1 MIARHSVV
9 DHNILNEGAIMN
21 TREFFERKYASYPD
35 LVCLNDFC
43 LMLGGV
49 SVKTA
54 LKTLDQGAIKFFRK
68 GRRYL
73 IPKICII
80 DYLSG
85 LEYSPKDI
93 KILSQTPGK
102 RRRPGTGCLY
112 QINEKLWE
120 GKYSP
125 RDAYGKRISKN
136 VYAKT
141 REACERKLMVLIAKM
156 DQKILAQKALLIED
170 DE

>member
-1 MIARHSVV
+1 MDARK
-9 DHNILNEGAIMN
+9 
-21 TREFFERKYASYPD
+21 TFEEKFADYPD
-35 LVCLNDFC
+35 VVELKDCRM
-43 LMLGGV
+43 MLGGV
-49 SVKTA
+49 SDKAA
-54 LKTLDQGAIKFFRK
+54 LKILEQGNIKYFYIK
-68 GRRYL
+68 RRYL

-112 QINEKLWE
+112 QINDNLWE

-125 RDAYGKRISKN
+125 RNAHGKRISKN

-141 REACERKLMVLIAKM
+141 REACERKLMVLIARM
-156 DQKILAQKALLIED
+156 DQEILAQKARMLDDED
-170 DE
+170 DDY